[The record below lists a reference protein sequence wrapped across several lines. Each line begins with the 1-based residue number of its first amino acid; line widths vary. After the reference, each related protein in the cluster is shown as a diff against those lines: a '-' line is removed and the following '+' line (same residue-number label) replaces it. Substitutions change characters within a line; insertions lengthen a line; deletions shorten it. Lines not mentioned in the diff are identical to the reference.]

1 MVQKDYLL
9 RQIEKMGVI
18 LAGLRQK
25 AGGAPV
31 QALEQLRVEA
41 ARAGVPLDL
50 LDVLAPD
57 AVVPILGS
65 DSLEKL
71 LPAADVLLLK
81 GEIEERLG
89 DAAAAAAS
97 FEKASIVFGRLEQ
110 LIDAGG
116 DPELWA
122 RLEDLKERLP
132 TAGSMVR
139 LRDRERRRLW
149 GDLAFRTLAL
159 L

>member
-1 MVQKDYLL
+1 MRRLVEKDYLL

-25 AGGAPV
+25 AGGAPAE
-31 QALEQLRVEA
+31 ALEQLRAEA
-41 ARAGVPLDL
+41 AKAGVPLAL

-57 AVVPILGS
+57 AVVPLLGG

-81 GEIEERLG
+81 REIEEHLG

-97 FEKASIVFGRLEQ
+97 FEKASIVVGRLEE
-110 LIDAGG
+110 LIDADG
-116 DPELWA
+116 DPELRT
-122 RLEDLKERLP
+122 RLEDLKARL
-132 TAGSMVR
+132 ADGGIDGEA
-139 LRDRERRRLW
+139 LRS
-149 GDLAFRTLAL
+149 
-159 L
+159 